1 MCGYKNKYLRIA
13 IDINE
18 KYGYTVICSSNPFDG
33 INPLDNAMDVIN
45 SYCNNK
51 GYNDYEIYYMG
62 HSAGGL
68 IGLWYGVNY
77 EKIKRILS
85 INAPLMYNYHKTKDG
100 IKRFKG
106 DRLVLVY
113 GSLDQSINYTELV
126 KPLESDIIKLVN
138 DMKIS
143 ENIDSIIIA
152 EKPKMRKYI
161 AEMCKNISEKCDIP
175 IDKISIKA
183 TTEEGL
189 GFSGKGEGIAAK
201 AVTLIK

>member
-1 MCGYKNKYLRIA
+1 MRNIAFDEVIHSEFRDSVIDYGIIYGSNTIVFIKAGQDGSMCGYKNKYLRIA

-126 KPLESDIIKLVN
+126 KALESDIIKLVIIEGEDHHFSKN
-138 DMKIS
+138 DS
-143 ENIDSIIIA
+143 DFYNLPFE
-152 EKPKMRKYI
+152 Y
-161 AEMCKNISEKCDIP
+161 
-175 IDKISIKA
+175 
-183 TTEEGL
+183 
-189 GFSGKGEGIAAK
+189 
-201 AVTLIK
+201 LIK